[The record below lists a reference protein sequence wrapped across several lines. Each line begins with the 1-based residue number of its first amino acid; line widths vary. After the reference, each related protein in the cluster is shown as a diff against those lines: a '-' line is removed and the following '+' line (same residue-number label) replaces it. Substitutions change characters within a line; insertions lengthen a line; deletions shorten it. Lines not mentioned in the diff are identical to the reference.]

1 MKKYTEENLNAV
13 LDGEYSASQQ
23 VELLSQL
30 QQDEETTTELCKL
43 RTVKQLVKTAYR
55 EVPGAE
61 DKPRFSRSR
70 IWPLASAA
78 SVVLALAATLML
90 ASQHHG
96 ANPGAPVRVAV
107 LDPDGRG
114 QQPAVVED
122 EETRI
127 VLHLLSPD
135 MQVAEE
141 LLDEVE
147 ALLAEHRSSG
157 RNLRV
162 EIVAHSEG
170 LALLRQEL
178 STQRARIA
186 RLADQYPNLAFVAC
200 MNTVERLR
208 VEQGVEVALLP
219 QARITGSGVAHVV
232 ARQRE
237 GWAYIKV

>member
-1 MKKYTEENLNAV
+1 MKEYTEESLNAV

-23 VELLSQL
+23 AELLSQL
-30 QQDEETTTELCKL
+30 QHDDETTTELCKL

-61 DKPRFSRSR
+61 EKPRIRRSR
-70 IWPLASAA
+70 TWPLASAA
-78 SVVLALAATLML
+78 SVVLALAVSLML
-90 ASQHHG
+90 IDQERTAT
-96 ANPGAPVRVAV
+96 PGAPERIAI

-114 QQPAVVED
+114 QQPAVAED
-122 EETRI
+122 KETRI

-147 ALLAEHRSSG
+147 ALLAEHRSSSQG
-157 RNLRV
+157 LRV

-170 LALLRQEL
+170 LALLRQGL
-178 STQRARIA
+178 STHQARIA
-186 RLADQYPNLAFVAC
+186 RLAEQYPNLAFVAC
-200 MNTVERLR
+200 LNTVERVR

-219 QARITGSGVAHVV
+219 EAQTTESGVAHVV
-232 ARQRE
+232 ARQKE